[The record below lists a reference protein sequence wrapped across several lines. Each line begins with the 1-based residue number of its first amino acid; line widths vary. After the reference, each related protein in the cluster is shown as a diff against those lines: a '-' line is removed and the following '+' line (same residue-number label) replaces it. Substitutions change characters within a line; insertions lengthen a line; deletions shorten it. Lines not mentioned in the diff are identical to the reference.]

1 MYRIIGSKGCT
12 RCEMI
17 KNLFDSKG
25 IKYQYDLIN
34 ETPDR
39 DIILQLASANKIT
52 NYPIVFDESNTII
65 TDFSKIGS

>member
-39 DIILQLASANKIT
+39 DIILQLASSYRIN
-52 NYPIVFDESNTII
+52 NYPIVLDENGSVI
-65 TDFSKIGS
+65 TDFSKI